1 MNGGYPLYKVNQFED
16 FRACLHGVAEMYGER
31 PLFVTYDAQGT
42 EHMYTYR
49 AFADDVQALSASLKL
64 LGLGEGRHVALVG
77 ENSYHWLVSL
87 FAITTI
93 GSVAVTIDV
102 EQSDDVIKA
111 MVWRADADAVI
122 CSEGF
127 TDMFLS
133 LQGEYPALRH
143 VISKSEDARDEVL
156 SFCKL
161 LEDGRL
167 RTWME
172 DTVSI
177 DPDQPAMIV
186 YTSGTT
192 SISKPV
198 LLSHRNMLSNGCNA
212 AAMVSMGP
220 KVYVSLPLYHSYGLT
235 AGVMAHLTQGLVICV
250 NGNIKTMLRDIKLF
264 EPTSITAVPLIIEAI
279 HGRICAELNK
289 RGEIDRARAYMAARK
304 GPAPTPG
311 DMSLPYRGAVH
322 EVLGPNIRMMVSGGA
337 HLNVK
342 VAGNMETLGIQVIEG
357 YGITECSP
365 MISANRNG
373 AEKLG
378 TVGVMMPD
386 MEVRIVDGEIHI
398 RGVSVSRG
406 YYKDEELTAEYFQDG
421 WFLTGDLGFMDKDGF
436 LTINGRKKTLIVFKN
451 GKKVTPEEIEGYVAD
466 IPLIQEAMAY
476 GVSNGTSSDDVKLA
490 LMVYPNPQLTEGMGS
505 YEILQRLQ
513 AQINEINRK
522 LPTYKQIQSIKLRDV
537 PFEKTSLRKIKRYVV

>member
-1 MNGGYPLYKVNQFED
+1 MSGGYPLYEVNQFED
-16 FRACLHGVAEMYGER
+16 FRACLHGVAEMYAER
-31 PLFVTYDAQGT
+31 PLFVTYDAQGEAHT
-42 EHMYTYR
+42 RTYR
-49 AFADDVQALSASLKL
+49 AFADDVRAFSASLTL
-64 LGLGEGRHVALVG
+64 LGLAGRHVALVG
-77 ENSYHWLVSL
+77 ENSYQWLVAL

-93 GSVAVTIDV
+93 GSVAVTIDI
-102 EQSDDVIKA
+102 EQADDVIKA
-111 MVWRADADAVI
+111 MVWRADAEAVI

-127 TDMFLS
+127 TGLFLA
-133 LQGEYPALRH
+133 LQREYPALGH
-143 VISKSEDARDEVL
+143 VISMGDDAHDGVL
-156 SFCKL
+156 AFGKL
-161 LEDGRL
+161 MADGRL
-167 RTWME
+167 RAWME
-172 DTVSI
+172 NTASI

-264 EPTSITAVPLIIEAI
+264 EPTSIAAVPLIIEAV
-279 HGRICAELNK
+279 HGRICAELNR

-311 DMSLPYRGAVH
+311 DASLPYRDAVH

-337 HLNVK
+337 HLNLK
-342 VAGNMETLGIQVIEG
+342 VAANMETLGIQVIEG

-365 MISANRNG
+365 MISANRNR

-386 MEVRIVDGEIHI
+386 MDIRIVEGEIHI

-406 YYKDEELTAEYFQDG
+406 YYKDDALTAEHFQDG

-436 LTINGRKKTLIVFKN
+436 LTISGRKKTLIVFMN

-490 LMVYPNPQLTEGMGS
+490 LMVYPNPQLTEGMES

-522 LPTYKQIQSIKLRDV
+522 LPTYKQIQSIKLRDI